1 MKTITIAVL
10 GLAAL
15 LAGAGAASAK
25 TLVYCSEGSPENF
38 TPAINTTGTSFDAA
52 RPVYNRLTE
61 FKRGTTEVVP
71 GLAESWDISDGGKT
85 ITFHLRQGVKFHSLK
100 DFKPTRDFNADDVL
114 FSINRQWKSDNPYFK
129 VSGGKYDYFN
139 DMDMPALL
147 DSVEKTDDHTVV
159 MKLKTPNVAILANLA
174 MDFMAI
180 GSAEYADFL
189 LKKGTPE
196 QFDQAPVGTGPFS
209 FVAYQK
215 DSVIRYKANKDFYGE
230 KPLVDDLVFAITPD
244 ATARYAKLKAGECH
258 VNAYP
263 RPADLAEMQK
273 DPSLKVISAP
283 GLNIAY
289 WAFNNT
295 KPPFDKKE
303 VRQALSMAIDR
314 DAIVKDVYL
323 GAGEKA
329 KTLIPR
335 TMWSY
340 DDAIADYPYD
350 PEKAKA
356 MLAAAGVQTPLE
368 IDLWY
373 QPVARP
379 YNPNGKRIGEMMQAD
394 LAKIGVNAKLMT
406 YEWGEYR
413 KRIQNARGHDR
424 TDGLDGRQRR
434 PGQFLLPP
442 ELSRRQA
449 GGQQYPEM
457 VQRRV
462 RRPARQGASDSRP
475 GRARQALS
483 AHAGDRA
490 RRGAVAAARAFD
502 RVRIDALQRHG
513 LQAEPARNA
522 CLRRRRPPVRP
533 ARAPPIEGGARSFR
547 NGHALLLSPPRRADD
562 PDVPRADVPD
572 LHRDPARA
580 GRSGG
585 GQGRRARDF
594 AGTARR
600 LPP

>member
-1 MKTITIAVL
+1 MKVAALASL

-15 LAGAGAASAK
+15 LMGSSAASAK

-38 TPAINTTGTSFDAA
+38 QPAINTTGTSFDAA
-52 RPVYNRLTE
+52 RPVYSRLTE
-61 FKRGTTEVVP
+61 FKRGTTDVVP
-71 GLAESWDISDGGKT
+71 GLAESWDIADGGKT
-85 ITFHLRQGVKFHSLK
+85 ITFHLRKGVKFHSMK

-114 FSINRQWKSDNPYFK
+114 FSFNRQWKSDNPYSK

-147 DSVEKTDDHTVV
+147 DTIDKTDDYTVV
-159 MKLKTPNVAILANLA
+159 FHLKTPNVAILANLA
-174 MDFMAI
+174 MDFASI

-196 QFDQAPVGTGPFS
+196 QFDQIPVGTGPFS

-215 DSVIRYKANKDFYGE
+215 DSVIRFKKNPDYYGE
-230 KPLVDDLVFAITPD
+230 KALVDDLIYAITPD

-258 VNAYP
+258 VNGYP

-273 DPSLKVISAP
+273 DPALKVINAP

-329 KTLIPR
+329 KTLIPA

-340 DDAIADYPYD
+340 NDKIVDYPYD

-356 MLAAAGVQTPLE
+356 MLAAAGVTTPLD

-373 QPVARP
+373 QPVQRP

-394 LAKIGVNAKLMT
+394 LAKVGVNAKLVT
-406 YEWGEYR
+406 FEWGEYR
-413 KRIQNARGHDR
+413 KRLQNAED
-424 TDGLDGRQRR
+424 TT
-434 PGQFLLPP
+434 GQMGWTGDNGDPDNFFFLLGCPDGKP
-442 ELSRRQA
+442 AGNNIPKWCNAEFNDLLAKARLIPDQA
-449 GGQQYPEM
+449 G
-457 VQRRV
+457 
-462 RRPARQGASDSRP
+462 
-475 GRARQALS
+475 RAKLYERMQEIEHDEAPSLLI
-483 AHAGDRA
+483 AHSIVFEATRA
-490 RRGAVAAARAFD
+490 NVTGYKQSPLGTHAF
-502 RVRIDALQRHG
+502 
-513 LQAEPARNA
+513 
-522 CLRRRRPPVRP
+522 
-533 ARAPPIEGGARSFR
+533 EGV
-547 NGHALLLSPPRRADD
+547 
-562 PDVPRADVPD
+562 DVK
-572 LHRDPARA
+572 
-580 GRSGG
+580 
-585 GQGRRARDF
+585 
-594 AGTARR
+594 
-600 LPP
+600 

>member
-1 MKTITIAVL
+1 MKAIALAGL

-15 LAGAGAASAK
+15 LAGSGAVSAK

-71 GLAESWDISDGGKT
+71 GLAESWDIADGGKT
-85 ITFHLRQGVKFHSLK
+85 ITLHLRKGVKFHSLR

-114 FSINRQWKSDNPYFK
+114 WSFDRQWKPDHPYFK

-139 DMDMPALL
+139 DMDMPSLL
-147 DSVEKTDDHTVV
+147 ESVEKTNDNTVV

-180 GSAEYADFL
+180 GSKEYADFL
-189 LKKGTPE
+189 IKKGTPE

-263 RPADLAEMQK
+263 RPADLAEMEK
-273 DPSLKVISAP
+273 DPSLKVIHAP

-289 WAFNNT
+289 LAFNNL
-295 KPPFDKKE
+295 KPPFDKKD
-303 VRQALSMAIDR
+303 VRQALSMAVDR
-314 DAIVKDVYL
+314 DAIIKDVYL
-323 GAGEKA
+323 GAGVKA
-329 KTLIPR
+329 KTLIPP

-340 DDAIADYPYD
+340 DDRIAEVPYD

-356 MLAAAGVQTPLE
+356 MLAAAGVTTPLD

-394 LAKIGVNAKLMT
+394 LAKIGVNARLVT

-413 KRIQNARGHDR
+413 KRIQNGEDM
-424 TDGLDGRQRR
+424 T
-434 PGQFLLPP
+434 GQMGWTGDNGDPDNFFFLLGCPEGKPAGNNIPKWCNAEFNDLLAKARVIPDQAERAKLYQRMQEIEHDEAP
-442 ELSRRQA
+442 EL
-449 GGQQYPEM
+449 
-457 VQRRV
+457 
-462 RRPARQGASDSRP
+462 
-475 GRARQALS
+475 LI
-483 AHAGDRA
+483 AHSIVYESMRSNVTGYKQSPL
-490 RRGAVAAARAFD
+490 GTHAFEGVD
-502 RVRIDALQRHG
+502 LQ
-513 LQAEPARNA
+513 
-522 CLRRRRPPVRP
+522 
-533 ARAPPIEGGARSFR
+533 
-547 NGHALLLSPPRRADD
+547 
-562 PDVPRADVPD
+562 
-572 LHRDPARA
+572 
-580 GRSGG
+580 
-585 GQGRRARDF
+585 
-594 AGTARR
+594 
-600 LPP
+600 

>member
-1 MKTITIAVL
+1 MKSVIFAGVA
-10 GLAAL
+10 LAAL
-15 LAGAGAASAK
+15 LAGASAVSAK

-71 GLAESWDISDGGKT
+71 GLAESWDIADGGKT
-85 ITFHLRQGVKFHSLK
+85 ITFHLRKGVKFHSLK

-114 FSINRQWKSDNPYFK
+114 WSFDRQWKPDHPYAK
-129 VSGGKYDYFN
+129 ISGGKYDYFN
-139 DMDMPALL
+139 DMDMPSLL
-147 DSVEKTDDHTVV
+147 NSVTKTDDYTVV
-159 MKLKTPNVAILANLA
+159 VKLKEPNVAILANLA

-180 GSAEYADFL
+180 GSKEYADFL

-215 DSVIRYKANKDFYGE
+215 DSVIRYKANKDYYGE

-263 RPADLAEMQK
+263 RPADLAEIEK
-273 DPSLKVISAP
+273 DPTLKVLHEP
-283 GLNIAY
+283 GLNVAY

-314 DAIVKDVYL
+314 DAIIKDVYL

-329 KTLIPR
+329 TTLIPP

-340 DDAIADYPYD
+340 DDKIPDVPYD

-356 MLAAAGVQTPLE
+356 LLAAAGVQTPLE

-394 LAKIGVNAKLMT
+394 LAKIGVDAKLQT

-413 KRIQNARGHDR
+413 KRIQNGEDDR
-424 TDGLDGRQRR
+424 ANGLDRRQRR
-434 PGQFLLPP
+434 SRQLLLPLGCP
-442 ELSRRQA
+442 DGKPA
-449 GGQQYPEM
+449 GNNIPKWCNAEFNDLL
-457 VQRRV
+457 VK
-462 RRPARQGASDSRP
+462 ARTIPD
-475 GRARQALS
+475 
-483 AHAGDRA
+483 
-490 RRGAVAAARAFD
+490 
-502 RVRIDALQRHG
+502 
-513 LQAEPARNA
+513 QAE
-522 CLRRRRPPVRP
+522 
-533 ARAPPIEGGARSFR
+533 RAKLYQRMQEIEHDEAPS
-547 NGHALLLSPPRRADD
+547 LLLAHSIVYEATRANVTGYKQSP
-562 PDVPRADVPD
+562 
-572 LHRDPARA
+572 L
-580 GRSGG
+580 
-585 GQGRRARDF
+585 
-594 AGTARR
+594 GTHAFEGVDIQ
-600 LPP
+600 

>member
-1 MKTITIAVL
+1 MKPVIIAGVA
-10 GLAAL
+10 LAAL
-15 LAGAGAASAK
+15 VAGASASSAK

-71 GLAESWDISDGGKT
+71 GLAESWDIADGGKT
-85 ITFHLRQGVKFHSLK
+85 ITFHLRKGVKFHSLK
-100 DFKPTRDFNADDVL
+100 DFKPTRDFNADDVIW
-114 FSINRQWKSDNPYFK
+114 SIERQWKPDHPYYK

-139 DMDMPALL
+139 DMDMPNLL
-147 DSVEKTDDHTVV
+147 NSSTKTDDDTVV
-159 MKLKTPNVAILANLA
+159 MKLKQPNVAILANLA

-180 GSAEYADFL
+180 GSKEYADFL

-215 DSVIRYKANKDFYGE
+215 DSVIRYKANKAYYGE

-263 RPADLAEMQK
+263 RPADLAEMEK
-273 DPSLKVISAP
+273 DPSLKVIHAP
-283 GLNIAY
+283 GLNVAY

-303 VRQALSMAIDR
+303 ARQALSMAIDR
-314 DAIVKDVYL
+314 DAIIKDVYL

-329 KTLIPR
+329 TTLIPP
-335 TMWSY
+335 TMWSF
-340 DDAIADYPYD
+340 DDKIPDVPYD

-356 MLAAAGVQTPLE
+356 LLAAAGVKTPLE

-394 LAKIGVNAKLMT
+394 LAKIGVDAKLQT

-413 KRIQNARGHDR
+413 KRLEAGESM
-424 TDGLDGRQRR
+424 T
-434 PGQFLLPP
+434 GQMGWTGDNGDPDNFFFLLGCPDGKPAEDNIPKWCNAEFNALLVKARTVADQAERAKLYQRMQEIEHEDSP
-442 ELSRRQA
+442 ELLIAHSIVYEA
-449 GGQQYPEM
+449 T
-457 VQRRV
+457 
-462 RRPARQGASDSRP
+462 
-475 GRARQALS
+475 RANVTGYKQSPLGT
-483 AHAGDRA
+483 HA
-490 RRGAVAAARAFD
+490 F
-502 RVRIDALQRHG
+502 
-513 LQAEPARNA
+513 
-522 CLRRRRPPVRP
+522 
-533 ARAPPIEGGARSFR
+533 EGV
-547 NGHALLLSPPRRADD
+547 DI
-562 PDVPRADVPD
+562 
-572 LHRDPARA
+572 
-580 GRSGG
+580 
-585 GQGRRARDF
+585 Q
-594 AGTARR
+594 
-600 LPP
+600 

>member
-1 MKTITIAVL
+1 MKAITLAGF
-10 GLAAL
+10 GLATL
-15 LAGAGAASAK
+15 LAGVGAAPAK

-71 GLAESWDISDGGKT
+71 GLAESWEVSDGGKT
-85 ITFHLRQGVKFHSLK
+85 IAFHLRKGVKFHSLK

-114 FSINRQWKSDNPYFK
+114 WSIDRQWKPEHPYFK

-139 DMDMPALL
+139 DMDMPTLL

-180 GSAEYADFL
+180 GSKEYADFL

-263 RPADLAEMQK
+263 RPADLAEMEK
-273 DPSLKVISAP
+273 DTSLKVIHAP

-295 KPPFDKKE
+295 KPPFDKKD

-314 DAIVKDVYL
+314 DAIIKDVYL

-329 KTLIPR
+329 TTLIPP

-340 DDAIADYPYD
+340 DDKIPDVSYD

-394 LAKIGVNAKLMT
+394 LAKIGVNAKLQT

-413 KRIQNARGHDR
+413 KRLQNGED
-424 TDGLDGRQRR
+424 TT
-434 PGQFLLPP
+434 GQMGWTGDNGDPDNFFFLLGCPEGKPAGNNIPKWCNAEFDDLLVKARSVPDQAERAKLYQRMQEIEHDEAP
-442 ELSRRQA
+442 EL
-449 GGQQYPEM
+449 
-457 VQRRV
+457 
-462 RRPARQGASDSRP
+462 
-475 GRARQALS
+475 LL
-483 AHAGDRA
+483 AHSIVFEATRSNVTGYKQSPL
-490 RRGAVAAARAFD
+490 GTHAF
-502 RVRIDALQRHG
+502 
-513 LQAEPARNA
+513 
-522 CLRRRRPPVRP
+522 
-533 ARAPPIEGGARSFR
+533 EGV
-547 NGHALLLSPPRRADD
+547 DI
-562 PDVPRADVPD
+562 
-572 LHRDPARA
+572 
-580 GRSGG
+580 
-585 GQGRRARDF
+585 Q
-594 AGTARR
+594 
-600 LPP
+600 